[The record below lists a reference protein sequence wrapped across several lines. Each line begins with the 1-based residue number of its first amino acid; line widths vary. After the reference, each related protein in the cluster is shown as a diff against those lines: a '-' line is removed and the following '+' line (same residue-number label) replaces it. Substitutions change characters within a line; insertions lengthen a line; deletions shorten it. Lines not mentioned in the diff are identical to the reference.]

1 MLSHAHN
8 MPQMVIVNYEIY
20 VALNTE
26 ELGSA
31 KVIWNGIGVFE
42 IGKGMLE
49 ISVSNV
55 RHDRMVR
62 NLVHLEVKRRFRHV
76 LNLSCQRPQHQK

>member
-1 MLSHAHN
+1 MLSHSHN
-8 MPQMVIVNYEIY
+8 MPHIVNYEIY

-49 ISVSNV
+49 ISVS
-55 RHDRMVR
+55 
-62 NLVHLEVKRRFRHV
+62 K
-76 LNLSCQRPQHQK
+76 C